1 MNSFTEICA
10 VAAPMPTNHIDTDV
24 IYPGR
29 FLSTIKRQGLGH
41 LLFHGLRYDDQGDEL
56 PEFILNQQPYRNA
69 GILVTGDNFGCG
81 SSREHAPWAL
91 LGFGI
96 TCIISTSFA
105 DIFSGNCVK
114 NGILCVVLDPA
125 TVHLLMSDALNAAE
139 LKVNL
144 NTQTITRPNGEVI
157 NFSISPETRETLLSG
172 LDEIDQTLRKQ
183 HKIEAFE
190 AKRAVELP
198 WL

>member
-1 MNSFTEICA
+1 MKSFTEICK
-10 VAAPMPTNHIDTDV
+10 VAAPMPTNHVDTDV

-41 LLFHGLRYDDQGDEL
+41 LLFHGLRYDDKGNEQ
-56 PEFILNQQPYRNA
+56 PEFILNQKPYRNA
-69 GILVTGDNFGCG
+69 GILVTGENFGCG

-114 NGILCVVLDPA
+114 NGILCVVLDSK
-125 TVHLLMSDALNAAE
+125 TVNLLMNDAFNAAE
-139 LKVNL
+139 LTVNL
-144 NTQTITRPNGEVI
+144 ETQTITRPHGEII
-157 NFSISPETRETLLSG
+157 NFSISPEAREKLLTG
-172 LDEIDQTLRKQ
+172 LDEIDQTLLKQ
-183 HKIEAFE
+183 SEIAAFE
-190 AKRAVELP
+190 SKRAVKFP